1 MGRTFGWL
9 LVLGSLSLVECTAQ
23 QAAPRRA
30 PPTRSNTGSCDL
42 AAASTWISRWL
53 AAWELTSREIL
64 HLPDAP
70 PPNIVFYDSSCVY
83 TTSEATARA
92 IPPEEGPA
100 LQGTPLPWRALAH
113 NDSITLPDRSK
124 IPVRLMSFANMDRK
138 TGPYFVMAAPDYW
151 AQKGHVQEPGLTGVF
166 LHEFAHT
173 RQIRGVANVIGPID
187 STWEYPEEL
196 NDDAVQTHFGAD
208 STYVTAYTAE
218 RELIYRAA
226 AADSLA
232 DVRTLAAQAL
242 AMVRARH
249 DRWFVG
255 DKAVFAILDDTFLSL
270 EGSAQWTAYAWLAH
284 PAGGGLDRTAAMN
297 TMLGKRRWW
306 VQDEGLGLFLV
317 VDRLLP
323 EWPSLVFRI
332 PSMGAVELLE
342 RALQ

>member
-1 MGRTFGWL
+1 MGRTLGWL
-9 LVLGSLSLVECTAQ
+9 LVLGSLSLVGCATQ
-23 QAAPRRA
+23 RA
-30 PPTRSNTGSCDL
+30 VQRPALPVRSNAASCDL
-42 AAASTWISRWL
+42 GAASPWISRWL
-53 AAWELTSREIL
+53 AAWELASNEIL

-83 TTSEATARA
+83 TTLEVSARA
-92 IPPEEGPA
+92 IPPEEG
-100 LQGTPLPWRALAH
+100 LQGTPLPWRAFAH
-113 NDSITLPDRSK
+113 NDSITLPDLSK

-151 AQKGHVQEPGLTGVF
+151 AQNGHGQEPGLTGVF

-187 STWEYPEEL
+187 STWAYPEEL

-208 STYVTAYTAE
+208 STYVTAYTTE

-232 DVRTLAAQAL
+232 DVRALAAQVL
-242 AMVRARH
+242 AMIRARH

-255 DKAVFAILDDTFLSL
+255 DNAAFAILDDTFLSL
-270 EGSAQWTAYAWLAH
+270 EGAAQWTAYTWLAH

-342 RALQ
+342 QAVQQ